1 MVSGAGAVGRENGPA
16 GTAAIVWR
24 GLRDEP
30 WPYLKRLALA
40 VHAGFVENNL
50 LTYANAIA
58 FRIFF
63 AIIPFALFL
72 LGLAGALGL
81 EQVWDDEVAPKL
93 ETGVSP

>member
-1 MVSGAGAVGRENGPA
+1 MASAAGAVGRENGPA
-16 GTAAIVWR
+16 GTASIVWR

-63 AIIPFALFL
+63 AMIPFALFL
-72 LGLAGALGL
+72 LGLAGAA
-81 EQVWDDEVAPKL
+81 VARGAL
-93 ETGVSP
+93 RRLR